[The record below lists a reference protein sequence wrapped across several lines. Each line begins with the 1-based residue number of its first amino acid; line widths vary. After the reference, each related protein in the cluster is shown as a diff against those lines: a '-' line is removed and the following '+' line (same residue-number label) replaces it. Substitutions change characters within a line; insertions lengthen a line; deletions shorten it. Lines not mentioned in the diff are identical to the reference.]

1 MTRTKTRL
9 THSAA
14 RILRASA
21 VVAIALLAAS
31 SAGAATI
38 FTDDFE
44 SYADTA
50 ALNTV
55 WPVGLGNDTMTFLD
69 AGPAGSGNTSK
80 TVHTTNRQG
89 RRDRTFAAPFTPTA
103 TEPLVVSYDLYDAGA
118 GGNEYNQVL
127 AFSGATLTQLIS
139 IGKSSLGD
147 QGDPNNPNKY
157 QGRVAFPGAT
167 AGGVNWFALN
177 TDRSMGWHNF
187 MVEIFP
193 TTVNFYVDGVLD
205 TANVPRPAGVGD
217 PFSVVRIGAGQ
228 SSLAEVAYY
237 DNFSVTTGI
246 VPEPGTVTMLA
257 MGGLFGLATIWR
269 KRRAA

>member
-14 RILRASA
+14 RLFRASA
-21 VVAIALLAAS
+21 VVALALLAAS
-31 SAGAATI
+31 PAGAATI

-55 WPVGLGNDTMTFLD
+55 WPIGTGDATMTFLD

-80 TVHTTNRQG
+80 TVHTTNRLG
-89 RRDRTFAAPFTPTA
+89 RRDRTIAPFTPTA
-103 TEPLVVSYDLYDAGA
+103 SEPLVVSYDLYDAGA
-118 GGNEYNQVL
+118 GGNEYVQVL
-127 AFSGATLTQLIS
+127 TNPAALTQLIS
-139 IGKSSLGD
+139 IGKSNLGTTN
-147 QGDPNNPNKY
+147 GANNPNKY
-157 QGRVAFPGAT
+157 QGRVAFPPAGS
-167 AGGVNWFALN
+167 GGVNWINLN
-177 TDRSMGWHNF
+177 TDRSIGWHSF
-187 MVEIFP
+187 TAEIFP

-205 TANVPRPAGVGD
+205 TANLPRAAAGD
-217 PFSVVRIGAGQ
+217 AFAMVRIGSGL
-228 SSLAEVAYY
+228 STLAEVGYY

-269 KRRAA
+269 KGRVA